1 MVPRKLRLFVA
12 GLVAVLMGMPLAG
25 SADAASRGVFGIIDS
40 SLGLGFSIASL
51 AGRS

>member
-1 MVPRKLRLFVA
+1 MLRRKLRLSVA
-12 GLVAVLMGMPLAG
+12 SLVAVLMGMPLAG
-25 SADAASRGVFGIIDS
+25 SAEAGTWGVIDS